1 LERGIEIT
9 GEDGYD
15 ESLEVNTIK
24 SKLSTSDKLT
34 DNVKALLGILGESKL
49 LSHSEEIELA
59 KLLVDPDLE
68 NRQYARDKLVIANLR
83 LVVKNVRIYLNRGL
97 DLDDL
102 FQEGCM
108 GLMKAIEKFDY
119 KLGNKF
125 STYATW

>member
-1 LERGIEIT
+1 
-9 GEDGYD
+9 
-15 ESLEVNTIK
+15 
-24 SKLSTSDKLT
+24 
-34 DNVKALLGILGESKL
+34 VKALLGVLGESKL

-59 KLLVDPDLE
+59 KLLVDPDIE

-125 STYATW
+125 STYAT